1 MKINHFELLE
11 LKEKLA
17 FVKHFGVFLA
27 QRNYYNLIIKLF
39 QVDAYYVE
47 VFTFKDDGKVL
58 LIQTFNN
65 TEELDPYLSEIDIT
79 ALAFL

>member
-1 MKINHFELLE
+1 MKLNNFELLE

-17 FVKHFGVFLA
+17 FVKHFGVFLTE
-27 QRNYYNLIIKLF
+27 RNYYNLIIKLF
-39 QVDAYYVE
+39 QVDSYYVE

-65 TEELDPYLSEIDIT
+65 TEDLDPYLATIDIT
-79 ALAFL
+79 SVA